1 MTRLLRAS
9 AMALP
14 LVALCAGSALADV
27 KTRNRTQIHFEGML
41 GRMVG
46 MFGGKAA
53 KEGIE
58 TTTAVKGDRKVM
70 ITDTTERIVDLS
82 EEKVYEIDRSKKTYT
97 VMTFDEMRRRI
108 EEAREKARK
117 DMAKQQ
123 PSDKP
128 QEKPQEKPTK

>member
-70 ITDTTERIVDLS
+70 ITDTTERIVDLQ
-82 EEKVYEIDRSKKTYT
+82 KVLAKAALALEILIFRDR
-97 VMTFDEMRRRI
+97 I
-108 EEAREKARK
+108 L
-117 DMAKQQ
+117 QI
-123 PSDKP
+123 
-128 QEKPQEKPTK
+128 